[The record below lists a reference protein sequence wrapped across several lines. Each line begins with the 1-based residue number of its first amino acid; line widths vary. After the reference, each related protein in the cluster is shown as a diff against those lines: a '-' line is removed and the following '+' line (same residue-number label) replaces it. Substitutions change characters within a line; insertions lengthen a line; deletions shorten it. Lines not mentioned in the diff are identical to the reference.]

1 MENTPHDS
9 SPSRGFTLIEMLVVL
24 AILSILAIVGFYS
37 LGSRAPRAVK
47 STTLQVRGALQE
59 ARELAISSGRNITIQ
74 ATWDT
79 VARTASIVSVDDSPI
94 PAVKSQITLG
104 SSSLRYCKATGSGGA
119 ALPTTD
125 PDVKGLTA
133 AANYGFSSGS
143 NGWKTDLFNSSTYT
157 FAPNGY
163 LINKTSG
170 AALTG
175 GFFVGIVGNTTNHSG
190 VPVGVVLVNDQ
201 GKIIAFYK
209 ADSAAG
215 TDPDYQWQR
224 LE

>member
-1 MENTPHDS
+1 MEPLPHDS
-9 SPSRGFTLIEMLVVL
+9 SPSRGYSLIELLVVL
-24 AILSILAIVGFYS
+24 AILSILAIAGAFS

-47 STTLQVRGALQE
+47 STTLQVRGAIQE
-59 ARELAISSGRNITIQ
+59 ARELAISTGRNITLQ
-74 ATWDT
+74 ATWDSA
-79 VARTASIVSVDDSPI
+79 ARTASIVTVDDSPT
-94 PAVKSQITLG
+94 PATKSQVSID
-104 SSSLRYCKATGSGGA
+104 SSSLRYCRATGGGGA
-119 ALPTTD
+119 ALPTTS

-133 AANYGFSSGS
+133 AATYKFSSGS
-143 NGWKTDLFNSSTYT
+143 GGWDRNLFNSSTYT

-163 LINKTSG
+163 LIDKTSG

-175 GFFVGIVGNTTNHSG
+175 GFFVGIVGNTPNHSG

>member
-1 MENTPHDS
+1 MEPMPHDG
-9 SPSRGFTLIEMLVVL
+9 SPNQGYSLIELLVVL
-24 AILSILAIVGFYS
+24 AILSILAIVGTLS

-59 ARELAISSGRNITIQ
+59 ARELAISTGRNITIR
-74 ATWDT
+74 ATWDS
-79 VARTASIVSVDDSPI
+79 AAKTASIVTVDDSPV
-94 PAVKSQITLG
+94 PAMKSQVALDA
-104 SSSLRYCKATGSGGA
+104 SSLRYCRVTGSGGA
-119 ALPTTD
+119 SLPTTS
-125 PDVKGLTA
+125 PDVKSLTA
-133 AANYGFSSGS
+133 ATTYGFSSGS

-163 LINKTSG
+163 LIDNTSG
-170 AALTG
+170 AALLG
-175 GFFVGIVGNTTNHSG
+175 GFFVGVVGNTVNHTG